1 MKKKTTIKR
10 MIAAALFLLAGVS
23 QTFAN
28 EYEIIWAKAEAY
40 PTGAGTVYVGFVRD
54 DERTFAATSEF
65 KRGTNGAVSSGFI
78 WAQPADGWLL
88 SGFAR
93 DNGNGIYDNGID
105 LQVKVRDDGQ
115 FTAIPYPDKITGNS
129 SSEADEL
136 AQEALAQK
144 TGPSDHL
151 FAVFTKGVVSRVAED
166 QIGCGNAYADKLYSE
181 PGDQVTLVAYGDSF
195 SPESGGVKRFK
206 FDHWT
211 DADDHT
217 VSTDREYTVTVTGT
231 AIYYAHFVECTEEEY
246 KATENDPHKS
256 ESYYSS
262 DISTV
267 KAAPSDN
274 GAFYDLH
281 GRRVAQPSKGIF
293 IRNGKKVIL
302 L

>member
-1 MKKKTTIKR
+1 MRKKTTIKR
-10 MIAAALFLLAGVS
+10 LFAAALFLLAGVS
-23 QTFAN
+23 STFAN
-28 EYEIIWAKAEAY
+28 EDEIIWAKAEVY
-40 PTGAGTVYVGFVRD
+40 PTGAGTVYLD
-54 DERTFAATSEF
+54 WSNEENKTFAATSEF
-65 KRGTNGAVSSGFI
+65 KRYTNGAISSGFI
-78 WAQPADGWLL
+78 WAQPTDGWLL

-93 DNGNGIYDNGID
+93 DNGNGTYDNGID
-105 LQVKVRDDGQ
+105 LQVKVRNDGQ
-115 FTAIPYPDKITGNS
+115 FTAIPYPEVYKGS
-129 SSEADEL
+129 STSEADEL
-136 AQEALAQK
+136 AQEALDQK
-144 TGPSDHL
+144 TEPSDHL

-195 SPESGGVKRFK
+195 SPEEGGGVKRFK

-211 DADDHT
+211 DADGNT
-217 VSTDREYTVTVTGT
+217 VSADREYTVTVTGT

-256 ESYYSS
+256 ESYYS

-267 KAAPSDN
+267 KDDHLDN
-274 GAFYDLH
+274 GTFYDLH